1 MINIRYASIRSMDIS
16 NGEGVG
22 IALFVQGCHFHC
34 KNCFNQNTWDFNGGN
49 VWDEQNENELMNLLN
64 RPYISRISILG
75 GEPLEKENIDGVLH
89 IIKQIHLK
97 FPEKKIWLYTGY
109 KWEDIFIEKE
119 KEPIKNS
126 IDFLIM
132 SKRQSAIRQCNVLID
147 GVFIDSLKD
156 ISLKWRGSTN
166 QRVIDVQE
174 SIKKEKIVL
183 WKNS

>member
-34 KNCFNQNTWDFNGGN
+34 KNCFNQNTWDFNDGN
-49 VWDEQNENELMNLLN
+49 IWNEQHENELMNLLN
-64 RPYISRISILG
+64 RSYISRISILG

-89 IIKQIHLK
+89 IINRIHSS

-109 KWEDIFIEKE
+109 KWEDIFTEE
-119 KEPIKNS
+119 ENEPIEGS
-126 IDFLIM
+126 IDFMIM
-132 SKRQSAIRQCNVLID
+132 AKRQSVIKQCNVLID

-156 ISLKWRGSTN
+156 ISLKWRGSSN
-166 QRVIDVQE
+166 QRVIDVAK
-174 SIKKEKIVL
+174 SI
-183 WKNS
+183 NSNSVITYAN